1 MWDQS
6 IAITCTCNSW
16 IHLIMST
23 SERLIIQREKQIFLD
38 KNLIHMYL
46 YCLEMLST
54 KIYFVQ
60 RDEKNKMNTYVTDIN
75 HRLCPHP
82 PHIFLPH
89 SCKT

>member
-38 KNLIHMYL
+38 KNLIHS
-46 YCLEMLST
+46 LEMLST

-60 RDEKNKMNTYVTDIN
+60 RDEKK
-75 HRLCPHP
+75 
-82 PHIFLPH
+82 
-89 SCKT
+89 